1 MIRSSS
7 AVEQVAVNHK
17 VGGSNPLS
25 GAKRTC
31 FRQVFFNALWL
42 HAKHAFATGK
52 QQPPVAER
60 LRNDEVGLNHKVGAV
75 DHAVEVGRQNR
86 HSAIANPLS
95 GAKKTCLRQ
104 VFLMPCGCMRNDEV
118 GLNR

>member
-1 MIRSSS
+1 M
-7 AVEQVAVNHK
+7 EQVAVNHK

-60 LRNDEVGLNHKVGAV
+60 LRNDEVGLN
-75 DHAVEVGRQNR
+75 RQNETKG
-86 HSAIANPLS
+86 PTQFFLLKLS
-95 GAKKTCLRQ
+95 IDN
-104 VFLMPCGCMRNDEV
+104 CGKVLYN
-118 GLNR
+118 LTT